1 MKASHIQEVQHEEG
15 QEHERLGDLPGLT
28 EGQIYKNRGGGSFRC
43 LSVTGTHDPILTNVE
58 SGWTFTAHTITM
70 YRDGTIE
77 WDYSTGGCWR

>member
-1 MKASHIQEVQHEEG
+1 MSSIIKNEG
-15 QEHERLGDLPGLT
+15 VRHVGLT